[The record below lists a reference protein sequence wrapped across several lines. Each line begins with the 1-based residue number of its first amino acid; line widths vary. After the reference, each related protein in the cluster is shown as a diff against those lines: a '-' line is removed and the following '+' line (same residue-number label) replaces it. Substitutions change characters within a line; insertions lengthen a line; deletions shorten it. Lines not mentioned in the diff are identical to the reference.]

1 MKGFF
6 NKLLRIIGYSAATVI
21 VLLAVIVGLFRLF
34 LPRLPEY
41 QEEIKSWA
49 SDAIGMQVEFS
60 GMNARWGLS
69 GPELEFYDA
78 ELIRPDNQ
86 KRAIEADR
94 VGIGISVTRLVLDQA
109 LVVDHVAIRDTSIE
123 IRQLDN
129 GEWWVQGMSIEDL
142 PRAHAAGPQRL
153 GNIEVLGEGI
163 DLQFLRPGDVRPRT
177 FRIPQVLVSIDKN
190 RIALDGSVR
199 LPADLGR
206 QVDVSATQL
215 LDMAPEQRVWDI
227 DVDARDVLLGG
238 WAQLHDALEGR
249 VLAGEGDINISIAL
263 GAGGLRRASAE
274 VDLVDV
280 ELVEDEA
287 FEIAGRLEYERSDE
301 GWFVALEQFAFATA
315 DHAWPTSSLRA
326 EGATDVD
333 GSLAVVNLEASYLRL
348 DDSALFLPLL
358 PAEQQEQLR
367 STAPSG
373 VVRDLN
379 LEVSGFDDSVPFFRV
394 SASVDDI
401 GFSSTATRPGIRELS
416 GAVSGDRAGG
426 HIDLES
432 ADLRIELPSA
442 DDRPIDFAVAEGT
455 VIWRHN
461 EARTEI
467 TSPGLYLD
475 NPVVSSRSD
484 FTLTLFAGDAP
495 PEVDL
500 NGTFRI
506 GDVGAARRYIPRKLM
521 KQRLYD
527 WFQGALRAGSIEDGR
542 ITLNGPLDKFPFDN
556 DEGTFRIEGTA
567 RNLDFKYQ
575 RLWPAA
581 EQADMDII
589 LDGMRLY
596 SERNRSTHA
605 GNQTVNAKVEIA
617 DLRNPVLTIDALVTG
632 TLESL
637 REFARQSPID
647 QFTGG
652 NLERI
657 SVTGDASFNLDLTV
671 PLKNAKETT
680 VNGLLRSN
688 NGTLVVAGLEA
699 PVTDLIGEV
708 LITRE
713 TIRSES
719 LGGSFLGM
727 DVTFSIGPVDDPAW
741 YTVVT
746 ATGTAT
752 AAGLVNELGVP
763 LEGRIEGAAPYE
775 ARILFPRGKQ
785 EPQVPFTIRIA
796 SPLRGLAL
804 QLPEPLGKPAD
815 TSVFVRGDVRF
826 MPGGERIETAGR
838 ADTDIAW
845 DLAFTRPEGAWDL
858 DRGVVRAGGGSLEAA
873 DTRGL
878 HLRGRT
884 DTIRLDEWLNLSR
897 GRAETTG
904 VAARIRSINLRVDNL
919 FAIGQHLRD
928 HRVRVDRSALDWL
941 VQIEGDDVTGS
952 LFVPYDFG
960 SERAMVIEATRMRLP
975 GDEVSPPSD
984 GEIDPRKLPP
994 ITLIADSFALGDREF
1009 GAVDVS
1015 LRKIEGGLETERFEA
1030 RDATFDIVG
1039 SGRWVIDAADPRG
1052 SRTSLTATLTS
1063 RDVGT
1068 TLRQLDF
1075 AQGISGESMG
1085 LLFDTSWSGGP
1096 RGDFLAELDG
1106 RVTMELE
1113 NGQIDEVE
1121 PGAGRMLGL
1130 MSFAALPRRLSLD
1143 FRDVFN
1149 RGFGYDTITGSFDI
1163 VDGVASTCDMSLDGP
1178 AAIVG
1183 IVGQVDLAGKQYE
1196 QGAVISAQV
1205 GNTLPIVGAVVGGPP
1220 VAAAMLIF
1228 SQIFKK
1234 PLQEVGQVYYGISGA
1249 WDEPVIDTV
1258 SSSEFVRFGEL
1269 AGCLG
1274 EGE

>member
-1 MKGFF
+1 MKGFL
-6 NKLLRIIGYSAATVI
+6 NKLFKVIGYSAATII

-41 QEEIKSWA
+41 QEEIKGWA
-49 SDAIGMQVEFS
+49 SDAIGMRVEFS

-86 KRAIEADR
+86 KRAIAADR

-109 LVVDHVAIRDTSIE
+109 LVVDHVAIRDTTIE

-129 GEWWVQGMSIEDL
+129 GDWWVQGMSLDDV
-142 PRAHAAGPQRL
+142 PRAHAAGQQRL

-177 FRIPQVLVSIDKN
+177 FRMPRVLASIDRN
-190 RIALDGSVR
+190 RIAVDGSVR

-215 LDMAPEQRVWDI
+215 LDVAPEERVWDI
-227 DVDARDVLLGG
+227 DVEARDVLLGG
-238 WAQLHDALEGR
+238 WAQMNDALEGR
-249 VLAGEGDINISIAL
+249 ILAGAGDLDVSLAL
-263 GAGGLRRASAE
+263 GPGSVRRASAE
-274 VDLVDV
+274 VDLFDV
-280 ELVEDEA
+280 VLGEDEA
-287 FEIAGRLEYERSDE
+287 FEITGRFEYERSDQ
-301 GWFVALEQFAFATA
+301 GWFVALEQFALAT
-315 DHAWPTSSLRA
+315 DEYAWPESSLRV
-326 EGATDVD
+326 EGAADVD
-333 GSLAVVNLEASYLRL
+333 GSLAVVNLEASFLRL
-348 DDSALFLPLL
+348 DDSALFSPLL
-358 PAEQQEQLR
+358 PAEQQAQLR
-367 STAPSG
+367 SIAPSG
-373 VVRDLN
+373 VVRDLS
-379 LEVSGFDDSVPFFRV
+379 LEVSGFDDPIPYFRI
-394 SASVDDI
+394 SASVDDV
-401 GFSSTATRPGIRELS
+401 GFSSTESRPGIRQLS
-416 GAVSGDRAGG
+416 GAVSGDLAGG
-426 HIDLES
+426 HIDLDS
-432 ADLRIELPSA
+432 ADLRVELPSV
-442 DDRPIDFAVAEGT
+442 DDGPFDFAVAEGT

-475 NPVVSSRSD
+475 NPVVSSRND
-484 FTLTLFAGDAP
+484 FTLTLFAGDAA
-495 PEVDL
+495 PEIDL

-506 GDVGAARRYIPRKLM
+506 SDVGAARRYIPRKVM

-527 WFQGALRAGSIEDGR
+527 WFQGALRAGAIEDGR
-542 ITLNGPLDKFPFDN
+542 ITLNGSLDDFPFDN
-556 DEGTFRIEGTA
+556 GEGTFRIEGTA

-575 RLWPAA
+575 QLWPAA
-581 EQADMDII
+581 EQADMDIV

-596 SERNRSTHA
+596 SERNRAIHA
-605 GNQTVNAKVEIA
+605 GNQSVNAKVEIA

-632 TLESL
+632 TLETL
-637 REFARQSPID
+637 RDFALQSPID
-647 QFTGG
+647 RFTGG

-657 SVTGDASFNLDLTV
+657 SVSGDASFSLDLTV
-671 PLKNAKETT
+671 PLKNAKATT
-680 VNGLLRSN
+680 IDGLLRSN
-688 NGTLVVAGLEA
+688 NGTLTVEGLKA

-708 LITRE
+708 QITRD

-719 LGGSFLGM
+719 LGGRFLGEE
-727 DVTFSIGPVDDPAW
+727 VNFIAGPGDDPAW
-741 YTVVT
+741 FTVVT

-763 LEGRIEGAAPYE
+763 LEGRIEGAAPFE

-785 EPQVPFTIRIA
+785 EPKTPFTIRIA
-796 SPLRGLAL
+796 SSLRGLAL

-815 TSVFVRGDVRF
+815 TSVFVRGDIRF
-826 MPGGERIETAGR
+826 MPGGQRIETAGR
-838 ADTDIAW
+838 AATDIAW
-845 DLAFTRPEGAWDL
+845 DLGFTRPEGLWDL
-858 DRGVVRAGGGSLEAA
+858 DRGIVQAGGGSPEVAE
-873 DTRGL
+873 TRGL

-884 DTIRLDEWLNLSR
+884 DTIRLDDWLNLSR
-897 GRAETTG
+897 GGEATTG
-904 VAARIRSINLRVDNL
+904 VATRIRSIDLRIDNF

-952 LFVPYDFG
+952 VFVPYDFG
-960 SERAMVIEATRMRLP
+960 SDRAMVIEATRMRLP

-984 GEIDPRKLPP
+984 SEVDPRRLPP
-994 ITLIADSFALGDREF
+994 ITLVADSFALGDREF
-1009 GAVDVS
+1009 GAIDVS
-1015 LRKIEGGLETERFEA
+1015 LRKIEGGLESERLEG
-1030 RDATFDIVG
+1030 RDENFDIVG
-1039 SGRWVIDAADPRG
+1039 SGRWVVDATDPRG

-1063 RDVGT
+1063 RNVGT

-1085 LLFDTSWSGGP
+1085 FLFDGSWGGGP

-1106 RVTMELE
+1106 KVTMELE

-1130 MSFAALPRRLSLD
+1130 MSFTALPRRLSLD

-1149 RGFGYDTITGSFDI
+1149 RGFGYDKITGSFDI

-1178 AAIVG
+1178 AAVVG

-1220 VAAAMLIF
+1220 GAAAMLIF

-1249 WDEPVIDTV
+1249 WDDPAIDSV
-1258 SSSEFVRFGEL
+1258 SSGEFVRFGEL

-1274 EGE
+1274 EGG